1 MSDNQLEKSIDRA
14 WEERESISTS
24 TKGELRESVEEA
36 LNLMDS
42 GAERVASPLGEH
54 KWHVNQWLKKA
65 VLLSFRLNDM
75 AAIPGGPVVTERGM
89 SNRWD
94 KVP

>member
-1 MSDNQLEKSIDRA
+1 MSDNQLEKAIDRA

-42 GAERVASPLGEH
+42 GAERVASPIGEH
-54 KWHVNQWLKKA
+54 KWHSNDRLIHQLT
-65 VLLSFRLNDM
+65 LLLR
-75 AAIPGGPVVTERGM
+75 
-89 SNRWD
+89 
-94 KVP
+94 

>member
-1 MSDNQLEKSIDRA
+1 MNNLSDNQLEKLIDRA

-42 GAERVASPLGEH
+42 GPRE
-54 KWHVNQWLKKA
+54 
-65 VLLSFRLNDM
+65 
-75 AAIPGGPVVTERGM
+75 
-89 SNRWD
+89 
-94 KVP
+94 